1 MGRVKTLATDSPQS
15 SLFRCCQQ
23 LTRDKNP
30 SDKKK
35 GRPKFGV
42 TKIIL
47 AKIGL
52 SIKNNAV
59 TDQA

>member
-1 MGRVKTLATDSPQS
+1 VTKIRL
-15 SLFRCCQQ
+15 
-23 LTRDKNP
+23 
-30 SDKKK
+30 KKR
-35 GRPKFGV
+35 GRPKIGV

-52 SIKNNAV
+52 STKNNAV